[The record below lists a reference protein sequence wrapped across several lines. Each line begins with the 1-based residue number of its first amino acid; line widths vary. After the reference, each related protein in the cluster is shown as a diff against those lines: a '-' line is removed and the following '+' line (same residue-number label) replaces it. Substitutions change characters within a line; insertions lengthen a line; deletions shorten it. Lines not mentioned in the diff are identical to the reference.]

1 MNWFLAHGMYSLQ
14 ISKLRAQL
22 DPGVQCLTPPLGS
35 AVLFSSFILRQTCP
49 SSQQG
54 GCLRL

>member
-1 MNWFLAHGMYSLQ
+1 MNWFLAHGMQSLQ
-14 ISKLRAQL
+14 VSKLQAQL
-22 DPGVQCLTPPLGS
+22 DPGVSCLTPPLDS
-35 AVLFSSFILRQTCP
+35 AVLFSSFILRQTRP

>member
-1 MNWFLAHGMYSLQ
+1 MNWLLAHGMCSVQVIELQ
-14 ISKLRAQL
+14 AQL
-22 DPGVQCLTPPLGS
+22 DPGVLCLSPPLGS
-35 AVLFSSFILRQTCP
+35 AVLFSSFILSQTCP